1 MSERNEAFMKILV
14 LIVSGILLG
23 LWEALVQFLVFIHW
37 IMVVFT
43 DKRIKELAEFC
54 HIWNC
59 QVYAYLKYLTFA
71 TNKRPFPFE
80 NLATVDQ
87 TDLSG

>member
-1 MSERNEAFMKILV
+1 MSERKEAFMRILV
-14 LIVSGILLG
+14 MIVSGIILG
-23 LWEALVQFLVFIHW
+23 FWKALIQVLVMFHW
-37 IMVVFT
+37 IMVVIT

-59 QVYAYLKYLTFA
+59 QVYVYLKYLTFA

-80 NLATVDQ
+80 SLATVDQ
-87 TDLSG
+87 PDLSD